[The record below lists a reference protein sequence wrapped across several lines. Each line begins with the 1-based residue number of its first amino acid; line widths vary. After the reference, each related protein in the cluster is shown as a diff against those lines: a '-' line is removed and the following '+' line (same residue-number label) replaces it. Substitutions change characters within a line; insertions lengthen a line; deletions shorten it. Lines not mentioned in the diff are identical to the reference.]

1 MLDLASAAI
10 VWFLLDRWSKAIA
23 ERIRHQTWLG
33 CLHCTCVSSQKSRYR
48 SHAARCILVAVWCC
62 SLASAWVLHTS
73 GRWFQDPVTL
83 VGLGC
88 ALGGAAANLADI
100 LQRQSV
106 VDFIDLGWW
115 PIFNLADVGIVGGLA
130 LALWHQ

>member
-1 MLDLASAAI
+1 MLDLAMAAI
-10 VWFLLDRWSKAIA
+10 ALFLLDHWSKAVA
-23 ERIRHQTWLG
+23 QRIRHQTWLG
-33 CLHCTCVSSQKSRYR
+33 WLQCTCVSSQKPCYR
-48 SHAARCILVAVWCC
+48 SHAARCTLIAVWCF

-88 ALGGAAANLADI
+88 AFGGAAANLADI
-100 LQRQSV
+100 LRRQSV

-130 LALWHQ
+130 LAFWHQ